1 MTNTIIFDL
10 GKVLV
15 NWDWEGYLDT
25 FSYDEGTRTAIANAV
40 FTNPDWAYGDT
51 GLVTPDEW
59 LSLFIENAPE
69 YEEQIREVYEHL
81 EETIYPYSYTLDLIQ
96 KYDELG
102 YRIFFLSNYSEYLY
116 EKSKD
121 RLSFIEAFDGGIFSY
136 REKCIKPEEKIYRLL
151 FERYDIIPEETIF
164 FDDNEENI
172 RKGKE
177 LGLQAVLFTPEVAL
191 REWNVNVNTM
201 EEGE

>member
-25 FSYDEGTRTAIANAV
+25 FSYDEKTYHAIADAV

-59 LSLFIENAPE
+59 LDLFIENAPE
-69 YEEQIREVYEHL
+69 YEIQIREVYERL

-96 KYDELG
+96 KYYDKG

-121 RLSFIEAFDGGIFSY
+121 RLSFIEAFDGGVFSY
-136 REKCIKPEEKIYRLL
+136 REKCVKPDTKIYQLL
-151 FERYDIIPEETIF
+151 FERYEIHPEETIF
-164 FDDNEENI
+164 FDDNKDNI
-172 RKGKE
+172 KKAKE
-177 LGLQAVLFTPEVAL
+177 LGLQAVLFTPEIAE
-191 REWNVNVNTM
+191 RELCEM
-201 EEGE
+201 

>member
-15 NWDWEGYLDT
+15 NWDWERYLDS
-25 FSYDEGTRTAIANAV
+25 FSYDLKTRNAIAEAV

-51 GLVTPDEW
+51 GLVTPEEW
-59 LSLFIENAPE
+59 LLLFIENAPE
-69 YEEQIREVYEHL
+69 YEAQIREVYERL

-96 KYDELG
+96 MYYEKG
-102 YRIFFLSNYSEYLY
+102 YRMFFLSNYSEYLY

-136 REKCIKPEEKIYRLL
+136 REKCIKPDEKIYRLL
-151 FERYDIIPEETIF
+151 FERYNIVPEETIF
-164 FDDNEENI
+164 YDDNEDNI
-172 RKGKE
+172 NKAKE
-177 LGLQAVLFTPEVAL
+177 LGLDRKSVV
-191 REWNVNVNTM
+191 
-201 EEGE
+201 